1 MESTNLFI
9 WLILA
14 PILLLCE
21 GIVGIFLIA
30 AGMKY
35 RKSFIGIAGL
45 ISISLIVVPI
55 ICISFGIDL
64 EGGGSNFRNFILV
77 FLLFSWTISYYKR
90 RANIE
95 YSFYGDNF
103 VYNRA
108 VLRSWLSFFIS
119 YSLKRQKSREI
130 NSLLFYL
137 VYCLMARRT
146 ITPKQYRLILLQL
159 RRHR

>member
-35 RKSFIGIAGL
+35 RKSFIVIAGL

-55 ICISFGIDL
+55 ICIGFGIDL
-64 EGGGSNFRNFILV
+64 EGMV
-77 FLLFSWTISYYKR
+77 PISGTLY
-90 RANIE
+90 
-95 YSFYGDNF
+95 
-103 VYNRA
+103 
-108 VLRSWLSFFIS
+108 WSFFSLAGLLAIIS
-119 YSLKRQKSREI
+119 GGQISSIRSMGTI
-130 NSLLFYL
+130 LFITGLCSVTGYHFLYL
-137 VYCLMARRT
+137 TL
-146 ITPKQYRLILLQL
+146 
-159 RRHR
+159 